1 MPDEA
6 DRSRQRGGRPA
17 GFLKNQYD
25 GVRWPV
31 AFAHRGF
38 SRDGLENSMQAF
50 KDAAALGFGYVE
62 TDVHTT
68 SDGVVVLFHDE
79 TLDRVT
85 DGHGAIKDHTYA
97 ELQQVK
103 IGGRE
108 PIPTL
113 DELLTALPE
122 ACINIDIKDAF
133 SILPLKDVL
142 DRHDAYDR
150 VCITAFSDKRLLAF
164 QALLSDRG
172 PTNSA
177 GMLRV
182 GAFVV
187 LGRLGL
193 DWPLRWI
200 LRGIDA
206 LQVPVKYGRIR
217 IVTARSV
224 ARAHRLGLQMHV
236 WTVNEAA
243 VMTELLDLGVD
254 GVMTDRADLLAEIM
268 QERGF
273 WPQNG

>member
-1 MPDEA
+1 MAGETDSSRR
-6 DRSRQRGGRPA
+6 RSGRPA
-17 GFLKNQYD
+17 GFLKNQHD
-25 GVRWPV
+25 GVRWPL

-38 SRDGLENSMQAF
+38 SRDGLENSLQAF

-62 TDVHTT
+62 TDVHAT
-68 SDGVVVLFHDE
+68 SDGVVLLFHDQ

-85 DGHGAIKDHTYA
+85 DGNGAIKDHTYA

-113 DELLTALPE
+113 DELLTALPHT
-122 ACINIDIKDAF
+122 CINIDIKDAF
-133 SILPLKDVL
+133 SIRPLKEVL

-150 VCITAFSDKRLLAF
+150 VCITSFSDKRLLAF
-164 QALLSDRG
+164 QTLLSDRA

-177 GMLRV
+177 GMFRV

-187 LGRLGL
+187 LGKLGL

-206 LQVPVKYGRIR
+206 LQVPVNYGRIR
-217 IVTARSV
+217 IVSARSV

-236 WTVNEAA
+236 WTINEAA
-243 VMTELLDLGVD
+243 VMNELLDLGVD
-254 GVMTDRADLLAEIM
+254 GVMTDRADLLAGIM

-273 WPQNG
+273 WPQND

>member
-1 MPDEA
+1 MAGEA
-6 DRSRQRGGRPA
+6 DRSRRGSGGPA
-17 GFLKNQYD
+17 GFLKNQHD

-38 SRDGLENSMQAF
+38 SRDGLENSLQAF
-50 KDAAALGFGYVE
+50 KDAAALGFGYLE

-68 SDGVVVLFHDE
+68 SDGVVLLFHDE
-79 TLDRVT
+79 TLNRVT
-85 DGHGAIKDHTYA
+85 DGRGAIKDHTYA

-113 DELLTALPE
+113 DELLTALPGT
-122 ACINIDIKDAF
+122 CINIDIKDAF

-150 VCITAFSDKRLLAF
+150 VCITSFSDKRLLAF
-164 QALLSDRG
+164 QALLSDRA
-172 PTNSA
+172 PTHSA

-182 GAFVV
+182 GAFVL
-187 LGRLGL
+187 LGKLGL

-200 LRGIDA
+200 LRGVDA
-206 LQVPVKYGRIR
+206 LQVPVRYGRIR

-236 WTVNEAA
+236 WTINEAA
-243 VMTELLDLGVD
+243 VMEELLDLGVD
-254 GVMTDRADLLAEIM
+254 GIMTDHADLLAEIM
-268 QERGF
+268 ETRGF
-273 WPQNG
+273 WPQNA